1 MKFKSQ
7 HKNQYT
13 IIETENLY
21 LRELNTE
28 AYDYVFKNLNDNDL
42 MNFFG
47 FNNAD
52 LMLEKEN
59 HKKGFTF

>member
-28 AYDYVFKNLNDNDL
+28 TYDYVFKNLNDNDL